1 MTVDRYS
8 ATDDATAIVTTT
20 APVHETVIN
29 AVYNGDDGHGD
40 PDSGSLYRIRH
51 TADDVE
57 AAIRDASRAYMD
69 RKGGIHPETPTRG
82 PGETS
87 FDWGDAVTH
96 LPEEPELMAEHGIL
110 DITVLDITPGLVV
123 NHDDDLLA

>member
-1 MTVDRYS
+1 MTIDQS
-8 ATDDATAIVTTT
+8 ITTDDTTT
-20 APVHETVIN
+20 MLVHETIIN
-29 AVYNGDDGHGD
+29 AVFNGDDGYGD

-69 RKGGIHPETPTRG
+69 RKGGIHPKNPTRD
-82 PGETS
+82 PWTMA

>member
-1 MTVDRYS
+1 MTIDQS
-8 ATDDATAIVTTT
+8 ITTDDTTT
-20 APVHETVIN
+20 MLVHETIIN
-29 AVYNGDDGHGD
+29 AVFNGDDGYGD
-40 PDSGSLYRIRH
+40 PDSGSLYCIRH

-57 AAIRDASRAYMD
+57 AAITDASRAYMD
-69 RKGGIHPETPTRG
+69 RKGGIHPENPTRD
-82 PGETS
+82 PWTMA

-123 NHDDDLLA
+123 NHDDDLLD

>member
-1 MTVDRYS
+1 MTIDQS
-8 ATDDATAIVTTT
+8 ITTDDTTT
-20 APVHETVIN
+20 MLVHETIIN
-29 AVYNGDDGHGD
+29 AVFNGDDGYGD

-69 RKGGIHPETPTRG
+69 RKGGIHPENPTRD
-82 PGETS
+82 PWTMA

-123 NHDDDLLA
+123 VHDDDLLA